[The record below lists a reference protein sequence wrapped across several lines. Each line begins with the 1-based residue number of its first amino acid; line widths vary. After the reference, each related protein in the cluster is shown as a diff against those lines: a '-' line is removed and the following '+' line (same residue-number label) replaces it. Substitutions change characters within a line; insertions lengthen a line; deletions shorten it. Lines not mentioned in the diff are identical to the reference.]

1 MRLFLLLMRLYPRD
15 FRREYGEEMER
26 DVAERGAWKE
36 ATWDILRTAPREHL
50 DQLRA
55 TLQQASRSLCRTP
68 GFTLVA
74 LATLAAGIGLN
85 TAIFSIVYGILLKPL
100 PYPEPHRLFVV
111 REALPN
117 QLIRNTLGPDFG
129 SWRAESKTAQT
140 VAGYTGWNPLY
151 AGPDGAEPVTAAQV
165 SPELMGMLGVR
176 PEWGRLL
183 NAQDD
188 RPGAP
193 AVALVSHR
201 FWREKMGSRH
211 GGRIEL
217 DTVARE
223 VVGVLPPEF
232 QFPARTAVWVPFGED
247 FLAQRFSKTGI
258 LILDT
263 LVRLKPGVT
272 AEMAAAELTGIA
284 VAGWNHPGVIGGY
297 RNMIKGIRAEL
308 MPLADTISFSSR
320 PQLLM
325 LMGGV
330 ALVLL
335 IACLNVA
342 NLFVARAASRTR
354 EVAVRL
360 ALGAGLGRIACHIL
374 SESLLLAGGGACL
387 GAALAYF
394 LLRLLLAIG
403 GDTLPR
409 TNEIS
414 IDGAVLGVTAVVSLA
429 TGLLFGLSPLLFVR
443 RTAVIEALKDGAR
456 GGGDPALPK
465 LRSALVAS
473 QLALSL
479 MLLVGAGLLMR
490 SFVSLRN
497 VDPGFEPRGLLTLQT
512 NFAPGG
518 SPEATRNAMLEF
530 YRQAFERLR
539 ALPGVTSVA
548 LAPELPVS
556 GRFRNMAGLQVEGVS
571 NERKLPRIGELYI
584 NTDYFAAMHIPI
596 RSGRAFT
603 EEDFGRQDRIIV
615 NESLGRSYFGTTDVV
630 GRRMR
635 VFSDTAPWMTIVGV
649 VADVRHIGLHADAAP
664 EFYNLYTQRPRTQ
677 MNYALRVASGID
689 PKSLADPARNA
700 LRSISAGVGVHN
712 IITMED
718 RIYGTLA
725 QRRFQMWLLGAF
737 ALLAVGLAGIGVY
750 GVVSYLVALRSHEI
764 GVRMALGATAGN
776 IVRLVMG
783 HAWVL
788 TSVGLAAGLLA
799 AYGAGQA
806 ISKLL
811 FAIEPTDPLAIGGAV
826 AALLMVATL
835 AAAIPARRAAA
846 LDPATTLR
854 RE

>member
-1 MRLFLLLMRLYPRD
+1 
-15 FRREYGEEMER
+15 
-26 DVAERGAWKE
+26 
-36 ATWDILRTAPREHL
+36 
-50 DQLRA
+50 
-55 TLQQASRSLCRTP
+55 
-68 GFTLVA
+68 
-74 LATLAAGIGLN
+74 
-85 TAIFSIVYGILLKPL
+85 
-100 PYPEPHRLFVV
+100 
-111 REALPN
+111 
-117 QLIRNTLGPDFG
+117 
-129 SWRAESKTAQT
+129 
-140 VAGYTGWNPLY
+140 
-151 AGPDGAEPVTAAQV
+151 
-165 SPELMGMLGVR
+165 
-176 PEWGRLL
+176 
-183 NAQDD
+183 
-188 RPGAP
+188 
-193 AVALVSHR
+193 
-201 FWREKMGSRH
+201 
-211 GGRIEL
+211 
-217 DTVARE
+217 
-223 VVGVLPPEF
+223 
-232 QFPARTAVWVPFGED
+232 VPFGED

-258 LILDT
+258 LVINT

-272 AEMAAAELTGIA
+272 PDAAAAELTGIA
-284 VAGWNHPGVIGGY
+284 TAGWAHGGVIGGY
-297 RNMIKGIRAEL
+297 RNMMKGLRVEL
-308 MPLADTISFSSR
+308 TPLSDTISFGSR

-330 ALVLL
+330 GLVLL

-360 ALGAGLGRIACHIL
+360 ALGAGLGRIARHIL
-374 SESLLLAGGGACL
+374 SESLLLAAGGACL
-387 GAALAYF
+387 GAALAFY

-409 TNEIS
+409 TSEIS
-414 IDGAVLGVTAVVSLA
+414 IDGAVLGVTAAVSVA

-479 MLLVGAGLLMR
+479 VLLVGAGLLMR

-497 VDPGFEPRGLLTLQT
+497 VDPGFDPRGLLTLQT
-512 NFAPGG
+512 NLADRK
-518 SPEATRNAMLEF
+518 SMLEF
-530 YRQAFERLR
+530 YRQALERLR
-539 ALPGVTSVA
+539 ALPGVTSAA

-556 GRFRNMAGLQVEGVS
+556 GRFRNMAGLQVEGRDIDP
-571 NERKLPRIGELYI
+571 NLPRIGSLFI
-584 NTDYFAAMHIPI
+584 NPGYFATLRIPI
-596 RSGRAFT
+596 RFGRAFT
-603 EEDFGRQDRIIV
+603 EEDFGRGDCIVV
-615 NESLGRSYFGTTDVV
+615 NESLARSYFGTANVV

-635 VFSDTAPWMTIVGV
+635 VFSETAPWMTIVGV

-664 EFYNLYTQRPRTQ
+664 EFYSLYTEHLSPQ
-677 MNYALRVASGID
+677 MNYALRVAPGID
-689 PKSLADPARNA
+689 PKSLAEPARSA

-712 IITMED
+712 MITMED

-788 TSVGLAAGLLA
+788 ASVGLAAGLLA
-799 AYGAGQA
+799 SYGAGQA

-826 AALLMVATL
+826 AALLLVATM

-846 LDPATTLR
+846 LDPAMTLR